1 MVTIDPAGDDGGL
14 SFQTQIHGAFLSSV
28 TP

>member
-1 MVTIDPAGDDGGL
+1 MIDPAGDDGGL